1 MREFVMLVGF
11 VQVALGGGTAF
22 VLLGTMLDAARRAEP
37 SRDFGIAFL
46 AALAFACFGGV
57 LVRWAATWRRA
68 S

>member
-1 MREFVMLVGF
+1 MRELVMLVGF

-22 VLLGTMLDAARRAEP
+22 VLLGTMLDAARRSEP
-37 SRDFGIAFL
+37 SRDLGIAFV
-46 AALAFACFGGV
+46 AALVGACCGAA